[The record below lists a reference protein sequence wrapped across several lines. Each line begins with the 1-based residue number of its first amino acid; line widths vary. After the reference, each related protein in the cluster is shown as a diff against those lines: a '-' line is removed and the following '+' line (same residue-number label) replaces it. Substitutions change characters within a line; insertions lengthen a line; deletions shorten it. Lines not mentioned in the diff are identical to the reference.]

1 MARHRIGLFGVLVA
15 VGGILAL
22 RCVQKSR
29 AAQTT
34 TAREVSRWEGEGGAI
49 ARAAP
54 AAPAVKGANGLHH
67 PGANGNAWPFPRG

>member
-1 MARHRIGLFGVLVA
+1 MARHRIGIFGVLVA

-34 TAREVSRWEGEGGAI
+34 TAREVSRWECEGGAT
-49 ARAAP
+49 AP
-54 AAPAVKGANGLHH
+54 VVQQAKGANGAHH
-67 PGANGNAWPFPRG
+67 PGANGDAWQFPRG